1 MSEQQCIDLQKQ
13 LHSCVARLHQ
23 LMEEERSLI
32 QRHPSPRSHAGELP
46 AEFCTATDMSVQWCR
61 IKFQLLQSKFGYIY
75 SPLLEFLRS
84 STFYKY
90 YGTLVLGCIL
100 S

>member
-1 MSEQQCIDLQKQ
+1 MSEQQCIDLQQQ

-32 QRHPSPRSHAGELP
+32 QRHPSPRSHTGELP
-46 AEFCTATDMSVQWCR
+46 AEFCTYSTATDMSLQWCR
-61 IKFQLLQSKFGYIY
+61 IKFGYIY
-75 SPLLEFLRS
+75 SPLLAFLHS

>member
-1 MSEQQCIDLQKQ
+1 MSEKQCSDMQQ

-46 AEFCTATDMSVQWCR
+46 AEFCTYSTATGMS
-61 IKFQLLQSKFGYIY
+61 LQ
-75 SPLLEFLRS
+75 
-84 STFYKY
+84 
-90 YGTLVLGCIL
+90 
-100 S
+100 